1 MAGCWQVVY
10 ASFPLH
16 PVGDDKIMRDRA
28 LGKTVRQWQWD
39 EAQVYNTD
47 VPDFTLGSDSEDE
60 ADAGELPGA
69 GLALGPG

>member
-1 MAGCWQVVY
+1 
-10 ASFPLH
+10 
-16 PVGDDKIMRDRA
+16 MRDRA

-47 VPDFTLGSDSEDE
+47 APDFVLSSDSEDE
-60 ADAGELPGA
+60 ADDAAELQGA